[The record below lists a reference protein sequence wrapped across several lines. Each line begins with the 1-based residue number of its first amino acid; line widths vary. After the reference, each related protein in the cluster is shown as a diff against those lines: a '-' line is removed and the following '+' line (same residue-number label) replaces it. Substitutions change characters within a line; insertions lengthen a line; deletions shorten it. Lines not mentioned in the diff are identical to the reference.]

1 MDQARKSETKIRPR
15 VIQRSCGGWLATSP
29 SSMNL
34 RIGVTAPTE
43 SEALNKFVQT
53 LDRWREI
60 LAAGGARGGLGRSP
74 PN

>member
-1 MDQARKSETKIRPR
+1 MDKARNSEAEMRPR

-29 SSMNL
+29 SNMNL
-34 RIGVTAPTE
+34 QIGVTAPTE

-60 LAAGGARGGLGRSP
+60 LAAGRARGDLGHSRP
-74 PN
+74 T